1 MKSTNRVSVV
11 MPVFNGESFLTD
23 SIESILNQTY
33 QDFEFIMVDD
43 GSTDR
48 SLAIISSYEQRDSR
62 IRVLANEENKGISY
76 STNLGISHAQSPFI
90 ALMDQD
96 DICFPQRFE
105 KQVEFL
111 SLHPDISVLGAN
123 SIVINK
129 DGSTRNR
136 KTIVTS
142 PGLIRWGLLFTNQI
156 QNPTVMMRS
165 DIFSDASIK
174 YEEYAPS
181 QDYHFWLSI
190 CDKFQIT
197 NLAEPLIYRRLHDQN
212 ATDRIEQGET
222 PRRITIR
229 KEYIERTMNFK
240 INDHTVAS
248 LLNASLVQDNAEA
261 IVLCKIILQ
270 WLKNNWLS
278 NLAPEDRHYIKS
290 KTLQMLNNIWYFRK
304 RSPTLVPYLIQSWLW
319 GI

>member
-1 MKSTNRVSVV
+1 MKSTNEVSVV
-11 MPVFNGESFLTD
+11 MPVFNGERFLAE

-33 QDFEFIMVDD
+33 QDFDFIIVDD

-48 SLAIISSYEQRDSR
+48 SLSIISSYGSQDSR
-62 IRVLANEENKGISY
+62 ITFFTNSENKGISY
-76 STNLGISHAQSPFI
+76 STNLGISHVQSPYI

-96 DICFPQRFE
+96 DICFPHRFE

-123 SIVINK
+123 SVVVHK
-129 DGSTRNR
+129 DGSARNR

-165 DIFSDASIK
+165 DIFSDASIR
-174 YEEYAPS
+174 YEDYAPS
-181 QDYHFWLSI
+181 QDYQLWLKI
-190 CDKFQIT
+190 CDKYQFS

-212 ATDRIEQGET
+212 ATNRIEQGET
-222 PRRITIR
+222 PSRITIR
-229 KEYIERTMNFK
+229 KEYIERTMKYK
-240 INDHTVAS
+240 ISDHTVAS

-261 IVLCKIILQ
+261 IVICKIILQ
-270 WLKNNWLS
+270 WLKINWLV
-278 NLAPEDRHYIKS
+278 NLAPQDRHYIKS

-304 RSPTLVPYLIQSWLW
+304 RSPALVPYLIQAWLV
-319 GI
+319 